1 VKVKTDA
8 DEQTVF
14 TVVEKKGDVL
24 TNTVIVGGKVT
35 VSEQKETKK
44 GIDIV
49 TTSNKGSRNE

>member
-35 VSEQKETKK
+35 VSEQKET
-44 GIDIV
+44 
-49 TTSNKGSRNE
+49 